1 MPRPSTGT
9 LLAGLGGG
17 AVHLALVELL
27 FRALNHAPPE
37 RWPLADPGRAAGLF
51 AAGSLVALA
60 VAHTRLLSP
69 AVGLV
74 AALGWAALRD
84 ALAPPPEWSEV
95 GGFLVVDRTVF
106 LSAYAGGWTVVVGL
120 LAVAAGVEF
129 GLRRR
134 RGIGDDRLR
143 NLPPAP
149 SRVRDAA
156 LVGVALGGVF
166 GVAAAARVAAF
177 GVSPRTA
184 VPVMVATTTLAA
196 AVPVAAAALGLV
208 APAACFAPFVPP
220 IARGV
225 IAGGEGGPI
234 LLLFLGPA
242 AVAFAAVGLA
252 ERWLRRRLDR
262 GSAEPTGTG

>member
-9 LLAGLGGG
+9 LLAAVGGG
-17 AVHLALVELL
+17 AVHLALVELV

-51 AAGSLVALA
+51 AAGFLVALA

-69 AVGLV
+69 AAGLV
-74 AALGWAALRD
+74 AALGWAAIRD
-84 ALAPPPEWSEV
+84 ALAPSPEWSEV

-134 RGIGDDRLR
+134 RGIGGDRLQ

-156 LVGVALGGVF
+156 LLGVALGGVF
-166 GVAAAARVAAF
+166 GVAATARTAAF

-184 VPVMVATTTLAA
+184 VPVIAATTTVAA
-196 AVPVAAAALGLV
+196 AVPITAAARGLA
-208 APAACFAPFVPP
+208 APAACFGLLVPSL
-220 IARGV
+220 ARTV
-225 IAGGEGGPI
+225 LTGGEGGPV
-234 LLLFLGPA
+234 LLLFLGP
-242 AVAFAAVGLA
+242 VAIALAAVGLV
-252 ERWLRRRLDR
+252 EHGVRRRLSR
-262 GSAEPTGTG
+262 APAG